1 MSISEEQLDGP
12 AISSGASQDQRK
24 LSPEER
30 FDISEAMANIRRS
43 YGDLRGTE
51 LKVCLLSFSIF
62 PEGSVIRKRPL
73 IYWWIGE
80 GFITAT
86 KEKTAEEI
94 GEDIFAKL
102 LRKDLIQPDPGE
114 SNCELLVKNCIVH
127 PWIRRMLISLAKE
140 AKLFDFDPKWP
151 MMPSDSKWPMLPS
164 GSISTCRR
172 SCLVSNEKKPNPQE
186 KPNPHDKP
194 NPEEKPFPQDKP
206 IPEEKPNPQ
215 DKPNPEEKP
224 IPQDKPIPKEKPNPH
239 VVDQW
244 KQNLL
249 TVFNVN
255 VQYLDL
261 KQEWLEKLKRVEVL
275 HFGRWQS
282 DPKYHIEVD
291 QKTFDGSQ
299 AVSFLNGLGAQ
310 KHLKYLSL
318 RGISRISEL
327 PASIRSLISL
337 EILDLRACHDLERL
351 PSDISSLK
359 KLTHL
364 DVSECYLLEGMP
376 KGLHKLSSLQVLK
389 GFLIGS
395 QEKTPTKLG
404 ELATLK
410 KLRRLSI
417 HIGNGAAIQA
427 GEFEKLKVMSSLR
440 FLKVSWGVVSKNM
453 TEEIVDESSKFS
465 FPENLEKLDLQGFSL
480 PKAPEG
486 LKPSK
491 LKNLKKLYI
500 RGGELQSLDHGEN
513 EPPWKVEILRL
524 KYLEKFINSEE
535 EVKRIFPHLKYWS
548 VDAKN
553 SSKAEG

>member
-1 MSISEEQLDGP
+1 MANSEVALGLEVELADRP
-12 AISSGASQDQRK
+12 EEISQDQRK
-24 LSPEER
+24 LSAEAI
-30 FDISEAMANIRRS
+30 FDKSEAMANIRRS

-62 PEGSVIRKRPL
+62 PEGSEIRKRPL

-102 LRKDLIQPDPGE
+102 LRKDLIQPAPGE
-114 SNCELLVKNCIVH
+114 SNCELLVKNCCVH
-127 PWIRRMLISLAKE
+127 PWIRRMLISLARE
-140 AKLFDFDPKWP
+140 ARLFDFDPRWP
-151 MMPSDSKWPMLPS
+151 MMPSDSIW
-164 GSISTCRR
+164 TCRR
-172 SCLVSNEKKPNPQE
+172 SCLVSKEDKSITPQG
-186 KPNPHDKP
+186 D
-194 NPEEKPFPQDKP
+194 
-206 IPEEKPNPQ
+206 
-215 DKPNPEEKP
+215 
-224 IPQDKPIPKEKPNPH
+224 
-239 VVDQW
+239 DQW

-261 KQEWLEKLKRVEVL
+261 KQEWLDKLKRVEVL

-282 DPKYHIEVD
+282 SPKYHIEVD

-364 DVSECYLLEGMP
+364 DVSECYLLEGVP

-440 FLKVSWGVVSKNM
+440 YLKVSWGVVSKNL
-453 TEEIVDESSKFS
+453 TEGIEDEPSKFL
-465 FPENLEKLDLQGFSL
+465 FPENLEKLDLQGFPLSD
-480 PKAPEG
+480 APEG

-500 RGGELQSLDHGEN
+500 RGGELKSLVHGEN
-513 EPPWKVEILRL
+513 EQWKVEIFRL
-524 KYLEKFINSEE
+524 EYLKKFIYSEE
-535 EVKRIFPHLKYWS
+535 EVKRIFPHRKYWT
-548 VDAKN
+548 VKN
-553 SSKAEG
+553 LSEAEG

>member
-1 MSISEEQLDGP
+1 MSISEEQWDGVGP
-12 AISSGASQDQRK
+12 VTPQEKSQDQQK
-24 LSPEER
+24 LSPEES
-30 FDISEAMANIRRS
+30 FDKSEAMANIRRS

-62 PEGSVIRKRPL
+62 PEGSEIRKRPL

-102 LRKDLIQPDPGE
+102 LRKDLIQPAPGQ

-127 PWIRRMLISLAKE
+127 PWIRRMLISLARE

-151 MMPSDSKWPMLPS
+151 MMPSDS
-164 GSISTCRR
+164 ISTCRR
-172 SCLVSNEKKPNPQE
+172 SCLVSKV
-186 KPNPHDKP
+186 DKSIT
-194 NPEEKPFPQDKP
+194 QGD
-206 IPEEKPNPQ
+206 
-215 DKPNPEEKP
+215 
-224 IPQDKPIPKEKPNPH
+224 
-239 VVDQW
+239 DQL
-244 KQNLL
+244 KNLL

-261 KQEWLEKLKRVEVL
+261 KQEWLDKLKRVEVL

-282 DPKYHIEVD
+282 SPKYHIEVD

-440 FLKVSWGVVSKNM
+440 FLKVSWGVVSKNL
-453 TEEIVDESSKFS
+453 TEIDDESSKFL

-500 RGGELQSLDHGEN
+500 RGGELQSLDLEEN
-513 EPPWKVEILRL
+513 EPLWKVEILRL
-524 KYLEKFINSEE
+524 KYLEKFIKSEE
-535 EVKRIFPHLKYWS
+535 EVKRIFPHLKYWT
-548 VDAKN
+548 VDTEN

>member
-1 MSISEEQLDGP
+1 MANSEVELAGP
-12 AISSGASQDQRK
+12 REDLSQDQRK

-102 LRKDLIQPDPGE
+102 LRKDLIQPVPGQ

-127 PWIRRMLISLAKE
+127 PWIRRMLISLARE
-140 AKLFDFDPKWP
+140 ARLFDFDPKWP
-151 MMPSDSKWPMLPS
+151 MMPSD
-164 GSISTCRR
+164 SISTCRR
-172 SCLVSNEKKPNPQE
+172 SCLVSNEKKPNPEEKPNSQE
-186 KPNPHDKP
+186 KP
-194 NPEEKPFPQDKP
+194 
-206 IPEEKPNPQ
+206 IAEEKPNPQ
-215 DKPNPEEKP
+215 EKP
-224 IPQDKPIPKEKPNPH
+224 IPRD
-239 VVDQW
+239 VDQW

-255 VQYLDL
+255 VEYLDL

-282 DPKYHIEVD
+282 NPKHHIEVD

-427 GEFEKLKVMSSLR
+427 VEFKKLKDMSSLR
-440 FLKVSWGVVSKNM
+440 FLKVSWGVVSKNL
-453 TEEIVDESSKFS
+453 TNEIADESLKFL
-465 FPENLEKLDLQGFSL
+465 FPENLEKLDLQGFPL
-480 PKAPEG
+480 AHAPEG

-500 RGGELQSLDHGEN
+500 RGGELESLDHGEN
-513 EPPWKVEILRL
+513 EPWKVEILRL
-524 KYLEKFINSEE
+524 EYLKKSIYSEE
-535 EVKRIFPHLKYWS
+535 GVKRNFPHRKYWT
-548 VDAKN
+548 VKN
-553 SSKAEG
+553 LSEAEARR